1 MARLRSPA
9 DVRIGIVGCGR
20 AASTLHVPALRRLRG
35 AAVVAL
41 SDSDAGRLR
50 LLVSQCDGAA
60 SFPTYG
66 DLLADGNV
74 DLVAVCVPAILH
86 ADVATA
92 ALRARKHV
100 FIEKPLALTLNECDL
115 LVEEARLGES
125 HGLRS
130 AVGFNLRSH
139 RLIRQAKSI
148 IRSGRLGDIELL
160 RSVWTADW
168 SAGSRP
174 PWHSVRSQGGGAL
187 LEMGSH
193 VVDLWRFLLESEVE
207 SIHALSRSAAF
218 DDQTAVFEARMS
230 SGVLVSAAVS
240 QRTVSHHTIEV
251 FGERGSLRLSC
262 YHADS
267 LDVWAT
273 GGPTKGAWR
282 RIRPLIDRAAKLPAA
297 MNAARQGG
305 DSLASYF
312 HQWKHILEALRAG
325 GPMPASVDDGRAAA
339 RIVLAALRSSQ
350 EGSVVPVGGSVSD
363 RLPEGV
369 GK

>member
-20 AASTLHVPALRRLRG
+20 AASTLHLPALRRVRG

-86 ADVATA
+86 AEVAAA
-92 ALRARKHV
+92 ALRAGKHV

-115 LVEEARLGES
+115 LVEEARLGKS
-125 HGLRS
+125 LGLRS

-139 RLIRQAKSI
+139 RLVRQAKSI

-168 SAGSRP
+168 SGGSRP
-174 PWHSVRSQGGGAL
+174 AWHSVRSQGGGAL

-218 DDQTAVFEARMS
+218 DDQTAVFEGRMS

-305 DSLASYF
+305 DFLASYF
-312 HQWKHILEALRAG
+312 QQWKRILEALGTG
-325 GPMPASVDDGRAAA
+325 GAMPASVDDGRAAA

-350 EGSVVPVGGSVSD
+350 EGSVVSVGGSVSNQ
-363 RLPEGV
+363 LPEGV
-369 GK
+369 RK

>member
-1 MARLRSPA
+1 MARLPSPA

-20 AASTLHVPALRRLRG
+20 AASSLHVPALRRLRG
-35 AAVVAL
+35 VRVVAL

-50 LLVSQCDGAA
+50 RLVAQCDGAA
-60 SFPTYG
+60 SIPNYL
-66 DLLADGNV
+66 DLVADDRI
-74 DLVAVCVPAILH
+74 DLVAVCVPAMLH
-86 ADVATA
+86 AAVATA

-100 FIEKPLALTLNECDL
+100 FIEKPLALTLNEADL

-130 AVGFNLRSH
+130 AVGFSLRSH
-139 RLIRQAKSI
+139 RLVRQAQGI

-168 SAGSRP
+168 TGGSWP
-174 PWHSVRSQGGGAL
+174 PWRSVRSQGGGAL
-187 LEMGSH
+187 LEIGSH

-207 SIHALSRSAAF
+207 SIHALSRSRAF

-240 QRTVSHHTIEV
+240 QRTVSHNTIEV

-267 LDVWAT
+267 LEVWAT
-273 GGPTKGAWR
+273 GGPATGAWR
-282 RIRPLIDRAAKLPAA
+282 RIRPLIDRAARLPAA
-297 MNAARQGG
+297 VNAVRKGG
-305 DSLASYF
+305 DFRASYF
-312 HQWKHILEALRAG
+312 HQWVRIVEALRAG
-325 GPMPASVDDGRAAA
+325 GPMPASVDDGREAV

-350 EGSVVPVGGSVSD
+350 EGNAVSMEGSAPS
-363 RLPEGV
+363 LLTEGM